1 MRYLID
7 KSRYAL
13 LGLGLLFV
21 FGPAAYGQATRT
33 WVSSGGDD
41 FNTCSRMA
49 PCRTF
54 AGALSKTTDGG
65 IINVVDNGAYGPVT
79 ITQSVT
85 IQSDESFAGILLSD
99 GVSGIIVNAGDK
111 GIVVLRGLS
120 IDGQGLGI
128 DGIKFLS
135 GLSLTV
141 ENCEINRVVEKGINF
156 KPVGSSQLFV
166 KDTVIR
172 NNNFGNG
179 AGIVIQPGDM
189 GSADVTINHVQIER
203 NALGIEANNHSKV
216 SIRDSEISRNSSEGV
231 RAHSTLD
238 VKGNVVV
245 NVVGTLVNL
254 NSGSG
259 IKADGGGAFIRIAD
273 TSVFDNS
280 GTGINPANGGVI
292 NSFGNNNN
300 SGNNPDG
307 APTAPTLSQQ

>member
-1 MRYLID
+1 MKSTIF

-13 LGLGLLFV
+13 VGLGLLLA
-21 FGPAAYGQATRT
+21 FGSAANAQTRT

-41 FNTCSRMA
+41 LNPCSRTM

-54 AGALSKTTDGG
+54 AGALSKTVPGG

-128 DGIKFLS
+128 DGIKLLS
-135 GLSLTV
+135 GLSLTI
-141 ENCEINRVVEKGINF
+141 ENCEINRVTEKGINF
-156 KPVGSSQLFV
+156 SPVGSSVLFV

-179 AGIVIQPGDM
+179 AGIVIQPGDA
-189 GSADVTINHVQIER
+189 GSAEVTIDHVQIER
-203 NALGIEANNHSKV
+203 NAIGIEANNHSKV
-216 SIRDSEISRNSSEGV
+216 SIRDSEISRSSGDGI

-238 VKGNVVV
+238 VKGTVVV
-245 NVVGTLVNL
+245 NVVGSLVSLNL
-254 NSGSG
+254 GSG
-259 IKADGGGAFIRIAD
+259 VKADGGGATLRIAD
-273 TSVFDNS
+273 TSIFDNG
-280 GTGINPANGGVI
+280 GTGINPVNGGVV